1 MSGAHL
7 EPLIKSTSALPRAPK
22 NWRSGAIAAIF
33 FGFIVALVWSWL
45 FIDMTLSTLFGGFS
59 DIWNLIQ
66 YMFPPIFD
74 NFPEALRTTIE
85 TIWMALIGTTLA
97 VLLSIPLAFMAARNT
112 SPHPA
117 VIAVAR
123 GIIALARAI
132 PTLVLAAIF
141 ATSVGIG
148 PFPGILALGLHSI
161 GMIAKLFTEAIENTE
176 ATSRDAVMS
185 TGSGK
190 WQTILTTIIPQIT
203 PSSVGASLYRLDIN
217 LRESAVLGFVG
228 AGGVG
233 FLIQSELRG
242 LDYQRAISAVTVIF
256 IAITLIEV
264 LSARLRASIIGDHLS
279 APTKQTSRSLARV
292 ARDQQKIDTALAS
305 RRLSL
310 PWTYERVLR
319 ATVGVTYLLMMV
331 VALATIDMP
340 LLSAFSLIDDLAQG
354 IAELFPPD
362 FESARS
368 ELIKGMLETTAIG
381 FIATA
386 LGLLIAVPLGILT
399 ARNIII
405 RRIVVT
411 LTRGILLLI
420 RGLPE
425 LILAVIF
432 VAAMGLGPVPGT
444 LALTI
449 GTATFMA
456 KLIGDALEEVQQAP
470 REGVSATGA
479 SRVQEFF
486 SAVLPQ
492 ALPNLVSQTLYML
505 DVNLR
510 SSTVLGIVGGGG
522 IGFLLISAI
531 RGYETQIVGAIII
544 VIFVI
549 VYAIELLGAFIR
561 WMVE

>member
-176 ATSRDAVMS
+176 ATSRDAIMS

-362 FESARS
+362 FETARS

>member
-7 EPLIKSTSALPRAPK
+7 EPLVKSVSALPRAPK
-22 NWRSGAIAAIF
+22 NWRTSVISAIF
-33 FGFIVALVWSWL
+33 FSFVVALVWSWL
-45 FIDMTLSTLFGGFS
+45 YIDMTLSTVFGGFS
-59 DIWNLIQ
+59 DIWNLIL

-97 VLLSIPLAFMAARNT
+97 VLLSTPLAFMAARNT
-112 SPHPA
+112 SPHPTA
-117 VIAVAR
+117 IAVAR
-123 GIIALARAI
+123 GIIALTRAI

-141 ATSVGIG
+141 ASSVGIG

-176 ATSRDAVMS
+176 STSRDAVMS
-185 TGSGK
+185 TGAGK
-190 WQTILTTIIPQIT
+190 WQAVLTTIIPQIT
-203 PSSVGASLYRLDIN
+203 PSSVGTSLYRLDIN

-256 IAITLIEV
+256 IAITLIELV
-264 LSARLRASIIGDHLS
+264 SARLRASIIGDHLS
-279 APTKQTSRSLARV
+279 APSKQTKRSIARV
-292 ARDQQKIDTALAS
+292 ANDQQKINAALAS
-305 RRLSL
+305 RQLTL

-319 ATVGVTYLLMMV
+319 ASVGVSYLVMMV
-331 VALATIDMP
+331 VAFATIDMP
-340 LLSAFSLIDDLAQG
+340 LLSAFGLVDDLAKG
-354 IAELFPPD
+354 IAQLFPPD
-362 FESARS
+362 FETAGS
-368 ELIKGMLETTAIG
+368 ELLKGMLETTAIG
-381 FIATA
+381 IIATA
-386 LGLLIAVPLGILT
+386 LGLVIAIPLGILT

-405 RRIVVT
+405 RRLVVT
-411 LTRGILLLI
+411 ITRGILLLI

-479 SRVQEFF
+479 SRTQEFI

-531 RGYETQIVGAIII
+531 RGYETQTVGAIIL
-544 VIFVI
+544 VIFGI
-549 VYAIELLGAFIR
+549 VYAIELLGAFVR

>member
-1 MSGAHL
+1 M
-7 EPLIKSTSALPRAPK
+7 
-22 NWRSGAIAAIF
+22 
-33 FGFIVALVWSWL
+33 
-45 FIDMTLSTLFGGFS
+45 
-59 DIWNLIQ
+59 
-66 YMFPPIFD
+66 
-74 NFPEALRTTIE
+74 
-85 TIWMALIGTTLA
+85 
-97 VLLSIPLAFMAARNT
+97 
-112 SPHPA
+112 
-117 VIAVAR
+117 
-123 GIIALARAI
+123 
-132 PTLVLAAIF
+132 
-141 ATSVGIG
+141 
-148 PFPGILALGLHSI
+148 
-161 GMIAKLFTEAIENTE
+161 
-176 ATSRDAVMS
+176 
-185 TGSGK
+185 
-190 WQTILTTIIPQIT
+190 
-203 PSSVGASLYRLDIN
+203 
-217 LRESAVLGFVG
+217 
-228 AGGVG
+228 
-233 FLIQSELRG
+233 
-242 LDYQRAISAVTVIF
+242 TVIF

-319 ATVGVTYLLMMV
+319 STVGVTYLLMMV

-405 RRIVVT
+405 RRVVVT

-479 SRVQEFF
+479 SRLQEFI

>member
-1 MSGAHL
+1 
-7 EPLIKSTSALPRAPK
+7 
-22 NWRSGAIAAIF
+22 
-33 FGFIVALVWSWL
+33 
-45 FIDMTLSTLFGGFS
+45 MTLSTVFGGFS
-59 DIWNLIQ
+59 DIWNLIL

-123 GIIALARAI
+123 GIITMTRAI

-141 ATSVGIG
+141 ASSVGIG

-176 ATSRDAVMS
+176 STSRDAVMS
-185 TGSGK
+185 TGAGK
-190 WQTILTTIIPQIT
+190 WQSILTTIIPQIT
-203 PSSVGASLYRLDIN
+203 PSSVGTSLYRLDIN

-242 LDYQRAISAVTVIF
+242 LDYQRAISAVAVIF
-256 IAITLIEV
+256 ITITLIELV
-264 LSARLRASIIGDHLS
+264 SARLRASIIGDHLS
-279 APTKQTSRSLARV
+279 SPSKQTPRSMARV
-292 ARDQQKIDTALAS
+292 ASDQQKISAALAS
-305 RRLSL
+305 RQLTL
-310 PWTYERVLR
+310 PWTYERILR
-319 ATVGVTYLLMMV
+319 ASVGVSYLVMMV
-331 VALATIDMP
+331 VAFATIDMP
-340 LLSAFSLIDDLAQG
+340 LLSAFSLVDDLAKG
-354 IAELFPPD
+354 IAQLFPPD
-362 FESARS
+362 FETAGS
-368 ELIKGMLETTAIG
+368 ELLKGMLETTAIG

-386 LGLLIAVPLGILT
+386 LGLVIAIPLGILT

-405 RRIVVT
+405 RRVVIT
-411 LTRGILLLI
+411 VTRGMLLLI

-479 SRVQEFF
+479 SRVQEFI

-531 RGYETQIVGAIII
+531 RGYETQTVGAIIL
-544 VIFVI
+544 VIFAI
-549 VYAIELLGAFIR
+549 VYAIELLGAFVR

>member
-362 FESARS
+362 FETARS

>member
-7 EPLIKSTSALPRAPK
+7 EPLIKNTTALPRAPK

-97 VLLSIPLAFMAARNT
+97 VVLSIPLAFLAARNT

-117 VIAVAR
+117 IIAVAR

-405 RRIVVT
+405 RRVVVT

-479 SRVQEFF
+479 SRLQEFI

-549 VYAIELLGAFIR
+549 VYAIELLGTFIR

>member
-7 EPLIKSTSALPRAPK
+7 EPLIKNTTALPRAPK
-22 NWRSGAIAAIF
+22 NWRSGAIVAIF

-97 VLLSIPLAFMAARNT
+97 VLLSIPLAFLAARNT

-117 VIAVAR
+117 IIAVAR

-279 APTKQTSRSLARV
+279 APTKQTSRSLSRV

-405 RRIVVT
+405 RRVVVT
-411 LTRGILLLI
+411 LIRGILLLI

-425 LILAVIF
+425 LILAAIF

-470 REGVSATGA
+470 REGISATGA
-479 SRVQEFF
+479 SRLQEFI

-549 VYAIELLGAFIR
+549 VYAIELLGTFIR

>member
-1 MSGAHL
+1 
-7 EPLIKSTSALPRAPK
+7 
-22 NWRSGAIAAIF
+22 
-33 FGFIVALVWSWL
+33 
-45 FIDMTLSTLFGGFS
+45 LSTVFGGFS
-59 DIWNLIQ
+59 DIWNLIL

-97 VLLSIPLAFMAARNT
+97 VLLSTPLAFMAARNT
-112 SPHPA
+112 SPHPT

-123 GIIALARAI
+123 GIIALTRAI

-141 ATSVGIG
+141 ASSVGIG

-176 ATSRDAVMS
+176 STSRDAVMS
-185 TGSGK
+185 TGAGK
-190 WQTILTTIIPQIT
+190 WQAVLTTIIPQIT
-203 PSSVGASLYRLDIN
+203 PSSVGTSLYRLDIN

-256 IAITLIEV
+256 IANTLIELV
-264 LSARLRASIIGDHLS
+264 SARLRASIIGDHLS
-279 APTKQTSRSLARV
+279 APSKQTKLTIARV
-292 ARDQQKIDTALAS
+292 ANDQQKINAALAS
-305 RRLSL
+305 RQLTL

-319 ATVGVTYLLMMV
+319 ASVGVSYLVMMV
-331 VALATIDMP
+331 VAFATIDMP
-340 LLSAFSLIDDLAQG
+340 LLSAFGLVDDLAKG
-354 IAELFPPD
+354 IAQLFPPD
-362 FESARS
+362 FETAGS
-368 ELIKGMLETTAIG
+368 ELLKGMLETTAIG
-381 FIATA
+381 IIATA
-386 LGLLIAVPLGILT
+386 LGLVIAIPLGILT

-405 RRIVVT
+405 RRLVVT
-411 LTRGILLLI
+411 ITRGILLLI

-479 SRVQEFF
+479 SRTQEFI

-531 RGYETQIVGAIII
+531 RGYETQTVGAIIL
-544 VIFVI
+544 VIFGI
-549 VYAIELLGAFIR
+549 VYAIELLGAFVR

>member
-7 EPLIKSTSALPRAPK
+7 EPLIKNTTALPRAPK
-22 NWRSGAIAAIF
+22 NWRSGVIAAIF

-362 FESARS
+362 FETARS

-549 VYAIELLGAFIR
+549 VYAIELLGTFIR

>member
-7 EPLIKSTSALPRAPK
+7 EPLIKNTTALPRAPK
-22 NWRSGAIAAIF
+22 NWRSGVIAAIF

-97 VLLSIPLAFMAARNT
+97 VVLSIPLAFLAARNT

-117 VIAVAR
+117 IIAVAR

-362 FESARS
+362 FETARS

-405 RRIVVT
+405 RRVVVT

-479 SRVQEFF
+479 SRLQEFI

>member
-7 EPLIKSTSALPRAPK
+7 EPLVKSVSALPRAPK
-22 NWRSGAIAAIF
+22 NWRTSVISAIF
-33 FGFIVALVWSWL
+33 FSFVVALVWSWL
-45 FIDMTLSTLFGGFS
+45 YIDMTLSTVFGGFS
-59 DIWNLIQ
+59 DIWNLIL

-97 VLLSIPLAFMAARNT
+97 VLLSTPLAFMAARNT
-112 SPHPA
+112 SPHPT

-123 GIIALARAI
+123 GIIALTRAI

-141 ATSVGIG
+141 ASSVGIG

-176 ATSRDAVMS
+176 STSRDAVMS
-185 TGSGK
+185 TGAGK
-190 WQTILTTIIPQIT
+190 WQAVLTTIIPQIT
-203 PSSVGASLYRLDIN
+203 PSSVGTSLYRLDIN

-256 IAITLIEV
+256 IAITLIELV
-264 LSARLRASIIGDHLS
+264 SARLRASIIGDHLS
-279 APTKQTSRSLARV
+279 APSKQTKRSIARV
-292 ARDQQKIDTALAS
+292 ANDQQKINAALAS
-305 RRLSL
+305 RQLTL

-319 ATVGVTYLLMMV
+319 ASVGVSYIVMMV
-331 VALATIDMP
+331 VAFATIDMP
-340 LLSAFSLIDDLAQG
+340 LLSAFGLVDDLAKG
-354 IAELFPPD
+354 IAQLFPPD
-362 FESARS
+362 FETAGS
-368 ELIKGMLETTAIG
+368 ELLKGMLETTAIG
-381 FIATA
+381 IIATA
-386 LGLLIAVPLGILT
+386 LGLVIAIPLGILT

-405 RRIVVT
+405 RRLVVT
-411 LTRGILLLI
+411 ITRGILLLI

-479 SRVQEFF
+479 SRTQEFI

-531 RGYETQIVGAIII
+531 RGYETQTVGAIIL
-544 VIFVI
+544 VIFGI
-549 VYAIELLGAFIR
+549 VYAIELLGAFVR

>member
-1 MSGAHL
+1 
-7 EPLIKSTSALPRAPK
+7 
-22 NWRSGAIAAIF
+22 
-33 FGFIVALVWSWL
+33 
-45 FIDMTLSTLFGGFS
+45 
-59 DIWNLIQ
+59 
-66 YMFPPIFD
+66 
-74 NFPEALRTTIE
+74 
-85 TIWMALIGTTLA
+85 
-97 VLLSIPLAFMAARNT
+97 
-112 SPHPA
+112 
-117 VIAVAR
+117 
-123 GIIALARAI
+123 
-132 PTLVLAAIF
+132 
-141 ATSVGIG
+141 
-148 PFPGILALGLHSI
+148 
-161 GMIAKLFTEAIENTE
+161 
-176 ATSRDAVMS
+176 
-185 TGSGK
+185 
-190 WQTILTTIIPQIT
+190 
-203 PSSVGASLYRLDIN
+203 
-217 LRESAVLGFVG
+217 VLGFVG

-256 IAITLIEV
+256 IAITLIELV
-264 LSARLRASIIGDHLS
+264 SARLRASIIGDHLS
-279 APTKQTSRSLARV
+279 SPSKQTTRSIARV
-292 ARDQQKIDTALAS
+292 ANDQQKINAALAS
-305 RRLSL
+305 RRLTL

-319 ATVGVTYLLMMV
+319 ASVGLSYLVMMV
-331 VALATIDMP
+331 VAFATIDMP
-340 LLSAFSLIDDLAQG
+340 LLSAFSLVDDLAKG
-354 IAELFPPD
+354 IAQLFPPD
-362 FESARS
+362 FETAGP
-368 ELIKGMLETTAIG
+368 ELLKGMLETTAIG

-386 LGLLIAVPLGILT
+386 LGLVIAIPLGILT

-405 RRIVVT
+405 RRLVITV
-411 LTRGILLLI
+411 TRGILLLI

-425 LILAVIF
+425 LIMAVIF

-479 SRVQEFF
+479 SRTQEFI

-531 RGYETQIVGAIII
+531 RGYETQTVGAIIL
-544 VIFVI
+544 VIFGI
-549 VYAIELLGAFIR
+549 VYAIELLGAFVR

>member
-7 EPLIKSTSALPRAPK
+7 EPLVKSASALPRAPK
-22 NWRSGAIAAIF
+22 NWRTSVISAIF
-33 FGFIVALVWSWL
+33 FSFVVALVWSWL
-45 FIDMTLSTLFGGFS
+45 YIDMTLSTVFGGFS
-59 DIWNLIQ
+59 DIWNLIL

-97 VLLSIPLAFMAARNT
+97 VLLSTPLAFMAARNT
-112 SPHPA
+112 SPHPT

-123 GIIALARAI
+123 GIIALTRAI

-141 ATSVGIG
+141 ASSVGIG

-176 ATSRDAVMS
+176 STSRDAVMS
-185 TGSGK
+185 TGAGK
-190 WQTILTTIIPQIT
+190 WQAVLTTIIPQIT
-203 PSSVGASLYRLDIN
+203 PSSVGTSLYRLDIN

-256 IAITLIEV
+256 IAITLIELV
-264 LSARLRASIIGDHLS
+264 SARLRASIIGDHLS
-279 APTKQTSRSLARV
+279 APSKQTTRSIARV
-292 ARDQQKIDTALAS
+292 ANDQQKINAALAV
-305 RRLSL
+305 RQLSL

-319 ATVGVTYLLMMV
+319 ASVGVSYLVMMV
-331 VALATIDMP
+331 VAFATIDMP
-340 LLSAFSLIDDLAQG
+340 LLSVFGLVDDLAKG
-354 IAELFPPD
+354 IAQLFPPD
-362 FESARS
+362 FETAGS
-368 ELIKGMLETTAIG
+368 ELLKGMLETTAIG
-381 FIATA
+381 IIATA
-386 LGLLIAVPLGILT
+386 LGLVIAIPLGILT

-405 RRIVVT
+405 RRLVVT
-411 LTRGILLLI
+411 ITRGILLLI

-479 SRVQEFF
+479 SRTQEFI

-531 RGYETQIVGAIII
+531 RGYETQTVGAIIL
-544 VIFVI
+544 VIFGI
-549 VYAIELLGAFIR
+549 VYAIELLGAFVR

>member
-7 EPLIKSTSALPRAPK
+7 EPLVKGTSALPRAPK

-279 APTKQTSRSLARV
+279 APTKQTSHSLARV

-340 LLSAFSLIDDLAQG
+340 LLSAFSLIDDLAKG

-362 FESARS
+362 FQSARS

-479 SRVQEFF
+479 SRLQEFI

-549 VYAIELLGAFIR
+549 VYAIELLGTFIR

>member
-7 EPLIKSTSALPRAPK
+7 EPLIKNTTALPRAPK

-97 VLLSIPLAFMAARNT
+97 VVLSIPLAFLAARNT

-117 VIAVAR
+117 IIAVAR

-362 FESARS
+362 FETARS

>member
-1 MSGAHL
+1 VSGAHL
-7 EPLIKSTSALPRAPK
+7 EPLVKSVSALPRAPK
-22 NWRSGAIAAIF
+22 NWRTSVISAIF
-33 FGFIVALVWSWL
+33 FSFVVALVWSWL
-45 FIDMTLSTLFGGFS
+45 YIDMTLSTVFGGFS
-59 DIWNLIQ
+59 DIWNLIL

-97 VLLSIPLAFMAARNT
+97 VLLSTPLAFMAARNT
-112 SPHPA
+112 SPHPT

-123 GIIALARAI
+123 GIIALTRAI

-141 ATSVGIG
+141 ASSVGIG

-176 ATSRDAVMS
+176 STSRDAVMS
-185 TGSGK
+185 TGAGK
-190 WQTILTTIIPQIT
+190 WQAVLTTIIPQIT
-203 PSSVGASLYRLDIN
+203 PSSVGTSLYRLDIN

-256 IAITLIEV
+256 IAITLIELV
-264 LSARLRASIIGDHLS
+264 SARLRASIIGDHLS
-279 APTKQTSRSLARV
+279 APSKQTKRSIARV
-292 ARDQQKIDTALAS
+292 ANDQQKINAALAS
-305 RRLSL
+305 RQLTL

-319 ATVGVTYLLMMV
+319 ASVGVSYIVMMV
-331 VALATIDMP
+331 VAFATIDMP
-340 LLSAFSLIDDLAQG
+340 LLSAFGLVDDLAKG
-354 IAELFPPD
+354 IAQLFPPD
-362 FESARS
+362 FETAGS
-368 ELIKGMLETTAIG
+368 ELLKGMLETTAIG
-381 FIATA
+381 IIATA
-386 LGLLIAVPLGILT
+386 LGLVIAIPLGILT

-405 RRIVVT
+405 RRLVVT
-411 LTRGILLLI
+411 ITRGILLLI

-479 SRVQEFF
+479 SRTQEFI

-531 RGYETQIVGAIII
+531 RGYETQTVGAIIL
-544 VIFVI
+544 VIFGI
-549 VYAIELLGAFIR
+549 VYAIELLGAFVR

>member
-7 EPLIKSTSALPRAPK
+7 EPLVKSVSALPRAPK
-22 NWRSGAIAAIF
+22 NWRTSVISAIF
-33 FGFIVALVWSWL
+33 FSFVVALVWSWL
-45 FIDMTLSTLFGGFS
+45 YIDMTLSTVFGGFS
-59 DIWNLIQ
+59 DIWNLIL

-112 SPHPA
+112 SPHPT

-123 GIIALARAI
+123 GIIALTRAI

-141 ATSVGIG
+141 ASSVGIG

-185 TGSGK
+185 TGAGK
-190 WQTILTTIIPQIT
+190 WQSILTAIIPQIT
-203 PSSVGASLYRLDIN
+203 PSSVGTSLYRLDIN

-256 IAITLIEV
+256 IAITLIELV
-264 LSARLRASIIGDHLS
+264 SARLRASIIGDHLS
-279 APTKQTSRSLARV
+279 SPSKQTTRSIARV
-292 ARDQQKIDTALAS
+292 ANDQQKINAALAS
-305 RRLSL
+305 RQLTL

-319 ATVGVTYLLMMV
+319 ASVGLSYLVMMV
-331 VALATIDMP
+331 VAFATIDMP
-340 LLSAFSLIDDLAQG
+340 LLSAFSLVDDLAKG
-354 IAELFPPD
+354 IAQLFPPD
-362 FESARS
+362 FETAGP
-368 ELIKGMLETTAIG
+368 ELLKGMLETTAIG

-386 LGLLIAVPLGILT
+386 LGLVIAIPLGILT

-405 RRIVVT
+405 RRLVITV
-411 LTRGILLLI
+411 TRGILLLI

-479 SRVQEFF
+479 SRTQEFI

-531 RGYETQIVGAIII
+531 RGYETQTVGAIIL
-544 VIFVI
+544 VIFGI
-549 VYAIELLGAFIR
+549 VYAIELLGAFVR

>member
-141 ATSVGIG
+141 ATSVGTG

-190 WQTILTTIIPQIT
+190 WQTVLTTIIPQIT

-479 SRVQEFF
+479 SRLQEFI

-549 VYAIELLGAFIR
+549 VYAIELLGTFIR

>member
-1 MSGAHL
+1 VSGAHL
-7 EPLIKSTSALPRAPK
+7 EPLVRNASALPRAPK
-22 NWRSGAIAAIF
+22 NWRTSVISAIF
-33 FGFIVALVWSWL
+33 VSFVIALVWSWL
-45 FIDMTLSTLFGGFS
+45 YIDMTLSTVFGGFS
-59 DIWNLIQ
+59 DIWNLIL

-97 VLLSIPLAFMAARNT
+97 VLLSIPLAFTAARNT

-123 GIIALARAI
+123 GIITMTRAI

-141 ATSVGIG
+141 ASSVGIG

-176 ATSRDAVMS
+176 STSRDAVMS
-185 TGSGK
+185 TGAGK
-190 WQTILTTIIPQIT
+190 WQSILTTIIPQIT
-203 PSSVGASLYRLDIN
+203 PSSVGNSLYRLDIN

-242 LDYQRAISAVTVIF
+242 LDYQRAISAVSVIF
-256 IAITLIEV
+256 IAITLIELV
-264 LSARLRASIIGDHLS
+264 SARLRASIIGDHLFS
-279 APTKQTSRSLARV
+279 PSKQTPRSMARV
-292 ARDQQKIDTALAS
+292 ASDQQKISAALAS
-305 RRLSL
+305 RQLTL

-319 ATVGVTYLLMMV
+319 ASAGVSYLVMMV
-331 VALATIDMP
+331 VAFATIDMP
-340 LLSAFSLIDDLAQG
+340 LLSAFSLADDLAKG
-354 IAELFPPD
+354 IAQLFPPD
-362 FESARS
+362 FETAGS
-368 ELIKGMLETTAIG
+368 ELLKGMLETTAIG

-386 LGLLIAVPLGILT
+386 LGLVIAIPLGILT

-405 RRIVVT
+405 RRVVIT
-411 LTRGILLLI
+411 VTRGILLLI

-479 SRVQEFF
+479 SRVQEFI

-531 RGYETQIVGAIII
+531 RGYETQTVGAIIL
-544 VIFVI
+544 VIFAI
-549 VYAIELLGAFIR
+549 VYAIELLGAFVR

>member
-7 EPLIKSTSALPRAPK
+7 EPLVKGTSALPRAPK

-59 DIWNLIQ
+59 DIWNLFQ

-74 NFPEALRTTIE
+74 NFSEALRTTIE

-256 IAITLIEV
+256 VAITLIEV

-279 APTKQTSRSLARV
+279 APTKQTSRSRARV

-305 RRLSL
+305 RRLTL

-319 ATVGVTYLLMMV
+319 ATVGVTYLLMII

-340 LLSAFSLIDDLAQG
+340 LLSAFSLIDDLAKG

-362 FESARS
+362 FETARS

-381 FIATA
+381 FVATA

-531 RGYETQIVGAIII
+531 RGYETQTVGAIII